1 MRQPATDARACDTRA
16 AVIPLR
22 DANPTRRT
30 PVLTLGLIAVNVVV
44 FVLWQPTLR
53 GGPQAELD
61 QQLFFFCQGVVPFE
75 VVEQTSLAQGGV
87 TAAQALDEDF
97 GPTAGGPIQQLLG
110 LECPGKSWLLS
121 VLVAMFLH
129 GGWLHL
135 GGNMLF
141 LWVFGNNIEDR
152 LGYVLFMPFYLAGG
166 VAATALQVAIDANST
181 VPNVGASGAIAAVLG
196 AYIVLYPRARVTS
209 LLMLFIFIQVIE
221 VPAIVVLGLW
231 FVLQVF
237 TGVGGL
243 GAGVNGG
250 VAYFAHIGGFVF
262 GAVVAWLF
270 LRGRRTEEPPYSDPY
285 APPRPDWM

>member
-1 MRQPATDARACDTRA
+1 M
-16 AVIPLR
+16 IPLR

-30 PVLTLGLIAVNVVV
+30 PVLTLGLIAINVVI
-44 FVLWQPTLR
+44 FLLWQPTLR
-53 GGPQAELD
+53 AGPQAEVD

-75 VVEQTSLAQGGV
+75 VVEQTSLAQGGP
-87 TAAQALDEDF
+87 AAETALDEDF
-97 GPTAGGPIQQLLG
+97 GFGAGEQIRQVLA
-110 LECPGKSWLLS
+110 LECPDKSWLLS
-121 VLVAMFLH
+121 TLVAMFLH

-152 LGYVLFMPFYLAGG
+152 LGYVLFLPFYLAGG
-166 VAATALQVAIDANST
+166 VAATALQVAIDASST

-262 GAVVAWLF
+262 GAAIALLF
-270 LRGRRTEEPPYSDPY
+270 LRGRRSEESYRDPY

>member
-1 MRQPATDARACDTRA
+1 
-16 AVIPLR
+16 VIPLR

-30 PVLTLGLIAVNVVV
+30 PVLTLGLIAINVVI
-44 FVLWQPTLR
+44 FLLWQPTLR
-53 GGPQAELD
+53 GGPGED
-61 QQLFFFCQGVVPFE
+61 VDQLFFFCQGVVPFE
-75 VVEQTSLAQGGV
+75 VVEQTSLAGGGP
-87 TAAQALDEDF
+87 AAEAAMDDDF
-97 GPTAGGPIQQLLG
+97 GFGSGEQIRRVLAR
-110 LECPGKSWLLS
+110 ECPDKSWLLS
-121 VLVAMFLH
+121 VVVAMFLH

-152 LGYVLFMPFYLAGG
+152 LGHVLFLPFYLAGG

-196 AYIVLYPRARVTS
+196 AYIVLYPHARVTS

-243 GAGVNGG
+243 GSGVNGG
-250 VAYFAHIGGFVF
+250 VAYFAHIGGFAF
-262 GAVVAWLF
+262 GAAIALLF
-270 LRGRRTEEPPYSDPY
+270 LRGRRSRELYAAPYP
-285 APPRPDWM
+285 PPRPDWM